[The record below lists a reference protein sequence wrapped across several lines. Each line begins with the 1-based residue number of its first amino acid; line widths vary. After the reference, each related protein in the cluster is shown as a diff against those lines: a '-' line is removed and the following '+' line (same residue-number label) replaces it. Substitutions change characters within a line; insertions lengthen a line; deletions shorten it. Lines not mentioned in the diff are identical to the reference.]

1 MSGIFISYRRSDSA
15 GHAGRLADDLGEK
28 LVGQA
33 LFRDIEAIEAGEDF
47 VDALARAVGDCS
59 VMLVVIGPTWAKV
72 TTHDGQR
79 RLHQAGDFVRM
90 EIEAALARNVRVIPV
105 LVGDAQ
111 MPNAE
116 DLPES
121 MAPLLRRNAYAI
133 SDRRWQYDIDQLLD
147 ILEKIPG
154 VTGRK
159 RSALPPSPPPMQS
172 APPAT
177 APVTSLPTWAK
188 VVFALVCAFMVLA
201 VAGIF
206 LDDSGADTPTATT
219 SPAETSPPAAT
230 VAAASPVAPAAP
242 TTVSAAAAVFEGL
255 WQTEDG
261 FYFQFIHDGNSL
273 VAMSGE
279 IVDPANYSDAADA
292 NAAPTRAG
300 VELAGEATLDGR
312 KLDVTLTDIFSGDSE
327 LLQVTLSADGRT
339 MKGQLQGTP
348 VTLQRR

>member
-15 GHAGRLADDLGEK
+15 GHTGRLADDLGEK

-47 VDALARAVGDCS
+47 VEALARAVGDCS
-59 VMLVVIGPTWAKV
+59 VMLVVIGPTWARV

-79 RLHQAGDFVRM
+79 RLHQPGDFVRM
-90 EIEAALARNVRVIPV
+90 EIEAALTRNVRVIPV

-159 RSALPPSPPPMQS
+159 RSALPPPPPMQS
-172 APPAT
+172 ASLPPPTAQAT
-177 APVTSLPTWAK
+177 ALPTWAK
-188 VVFALVCAFMVLA
+188 FVFGLVGLFIVLGVIGMFM
-201 VAGIF
+201 
-206 LDDSGADTPTATT
+206 DDP
-219 SPAETSPPAAT
+219 ET
-230 VAAASPVAPAAP
+230 VAPAA
-242 TTVSAAAAVFEGL
+242 TTPPAAAAASVVPPLPPASPTAANVTAADFEGL

-261 FYFQFIHDGNSL
+261 FYYQFVHDGRTL
-273 VAMSGE
+273 FALSGE
-279 IVDPANYSDAADA
+279 VVDPAN
-292 NAAPTRAG
+292 APTGAVAQAPPTHAG
-300 VELAGEATLDGR
+300 AELAGEAQLDGR
-312 KLDVTLTDIFSGDSE
+312 KLEVTLTDTFSGDTE
-327 LLQVTLSADGRT
+327 LLQVTLAPDGRT
-339 MKGQLQGTP
+339 MQGQLQGTP

>member
-15 GHAGRLADDLGEK
+15 GHTGRLADDLGEK

-47 VDALARAVGDCS
+47 VEALARAVGDCS

-79 RLHQAGDFVRM
+79 RLHQPGDFVRM
-90 EIEAALARNVRVIPV
+90 EIEAALARSVRVIPV

-159 RSALPPSPPPMQS
+159 RSALPPAPPPPPMQS
-172 APPAT
+172 ASQPAAPAT
-177 APVTSLPTWAK
+177 ALPTWAK
-188 VVFALVCAFMVLA
+188 IVFAMIGLFIVLG
-201 VAGIF
+201 VFGMFIQ
-206 LDDSGADTPTATT
+206 DPDVVTPVDAT
-219 SPAETSPPAAT
+219 PPT
-230 VAAASPVAPAAP
+230 VAAASVVSPIPAAIPSAPADS
-242 TTVSAAAAVFEGL
+242 VAAEVDGL

-261 FYFQFIHDGNSL
+261 FYYQFVHDGGTL
-273 VAMSGE
+273 FALSGE
-279 IVDPANYSDAADA
+279 VVDPANAPSSTPA
-292 NAAPTRAG
+292 AAPPKHAG
-300 VELAGEATLDGR
+300 AELAGEAQLDGR
-312 KLDVTLTDIFSGDSE
+312 KLEVTLTDTFSGDTE
-327 LLQVTLSADGRT
+327 LLQVTLAPDGRT
-339 MKGQLQGTP
+339 LQGQLQGTP

>member
-15 GHAGRLADDLGEK
+15 GHTGRLADDLGEK

-47 VDALARAVGDCS
+47 VEALARAVGDCS
-59 VMLVVIGPTWAKV
+59 VMLVVIGPTWARV

-79 RLHQAGDFVRM
+79 RLHQPGDFVRM

-159 RSALPPSPPPMQS
+159 RSALPPTPPPPMQS
-172 APPAT
+172 ASLPPPTAPAT
-177 APVTSLPTWAK
+177 ALPTWAK
-188 VVFALVCAFMVLA
+188 IVFGLVGLFIVLGVIGMFM
-201 VAGIF
+201 
-206 LDDSGADTPTATT
+206 DDPEA
-219 SPAETSPPAAT
+219 
-230 VAAASPVAPAAP
+230 VAPAATSPP
-242 TTVSAAAAVFEGL
+242 TTVAASVTPSAPTASPAAPADSVAAEVDGL

-261 FYFQFIHDGNSL
+261 LYYQFVYDGRIL
-273 VAMSGE
+273 FVLSGE
-279 IVDPANYSDAADA
+279 TVDPANAANSAPADA
-292 NAAPTRAG
+292 SPKHAG
-300 VELAGEATLDGR
+300 AELAGEAQLDGR
-312 KLDVTLTDIFSGDSE
+312 KLEVTLTDTFSGDSE
-327 LLQVTLSADGRT
+327 LLQVTLAADGRT
-339 MKGQLQGTP
+339 LQGQLQGTP